1 MFCSEF
7 SEISFNTFLKEP
19 SDGCFCLNTRSVYC
33 PTRTFCFFKND
44 VTHFPAEYF
53 SGLIYRLGT
62 RVSSIFQTLRQAL
75 IFKRDFY
82 FHLRCSIFFLKI
94 VNSLKLLSVFSKKLR
109 CRCLTRFW
117 KSRDDFKTSWMRKN
131 YYAEDVLNTSSRYVL
146 KTSSR
151 RLEDQQ
157 MFAGNVFLS
166 LFSMAAIIRKNYNS
180 EARDESNHVKEK
192 SVYFK
197 PTLHFTLHKKWSFP
211 LRISLLM
218 WPNPQE
224 TADLDTFTEEILNG
238 KLHFLCSFNLMFPSI
253 LQQLLKQLYSRI
265 IKKGKWPAFK
275 KSVREMLYLQRHR
288 NWIFFMII
296 LTRHCSRS

>member
-157 MFAGNVFLS
+157 MFAGNLQ
-166 LFSMAAIIRKNYNS
+166 LYRQ
-180 EARDESNHVKEK
+180 
-192 SVYFK
+192 
-197 PTLHFTLHKKWSFP
+197 TLHSQIIVP
-211 LRISLLM
+211 D
-218 WPNPQE
+218 N
-224 TADLDTFTEEILNG
+224 
-238 KLHFLCSFNLMFPSI
+238 FN
-253 LQQLLKQLYSRI
+253 
-265 IKKGKWPAFK
+265 
-275 KSVREMLYLQRHR
+275 
-288 NWIFFMII
+288 
-296 LTRHCSRS
+296 